1 MRFKLISDMIPTGDQ
16 PRAIEKLVEGI
27 NKGYRFQTLLGV
39 TGSGKTF
46 TMANVIEKL
55 QRPTL
60 VISPNKTLAAQL
72 YKEFKSFFPENKIEF
87 FISYYDYYQPEAY
100 VPTKDL
106 YIEKNADI
114 NDIIMRMRLSTLRS
128 VLTRRDVV
136 VVASVSCIYASGDPN
151 DFRSLNLRLAVG
163 EEIKRRKLLEKLS
176 KMQYERTE
184 DLSKAG
190 AFRLKGEILEIIPS
204 YEEVGIRIEFFDDE
218 IERILSFDPLNRSIL
233 EEYDKIV
240 IYPAK
245 EYITT
250 DEKIKLAIESIKKE
264 LKDQISY
271 FKSQGK
277 LLEAQRIEQ
286 RTLQDIEMLSE
297 LGYCNGIENYSRHF
311 DGRRPGEPPW
321 TLLDY
326 FDEDLIV
333 FIDESHI
340 TIPQLRAMH
349 RGDKSR
355 KKNLVEYGFRLP
367 SAYDNRPLTFEEFLG
382 KVGQIIFVS
391 ATPGDYEHEVSSQ
404 IVEQLIRPTGL
415 VDPEVILR
423 STEDQIDNLL
433 EEIRVVKSRNEKAL
447 VTTLTKKMAERLSDY
462 LREMGIRALYLH
474 SELGSVE
481 RVEVLRKLRSG
492 EIDVVVGVNLLREGL
507 DLPEVSLVAILD
519 ADAEGFLRSE
529 TTLIQTI
536 GRAARNINGK
546 VILYADKVT
555 DAMKRAINETNRRRK
570 KQMEYNL
577 KHNITP
583 KSVVKPLDGDMFA
596 QFRVEESTK
605 YEEFSEEV
613 EMVLKMG
620 ENLEIDDYISLLEEE
635 MYKAASE
642 LRYEDAAKLRD
653 RILELKK
660 SNFN

>member
-1 MRFKLISDMIPTGDQ
+1 MRFKLISDMTPMGDQ

-367 SAYDNRPLTFEEFLG
+367 SAYDNRPLTFEEFLR
-382 KVGQIIFVS
+382 KVKQIIFVS

-423 STEDQIDNLL
+423 PTENQIDNLL

-583 KSVVKPLDGDMFA
+583 KSVVKPLDEDMFA